1 MLALIESA
9 ELETWEIKMYK
20 KNIAYLHEFALNL
33 ALERSTWLENVTTKQ
48 QAALRYQQVGYEL
61 RQIEGCNF
69 PNYNTEMSVGVLD
82 AAVEWSDT
90 RGRFLLKSN
99 VNVEKMRED

>member
-1 MLALIESA
+1 MIEAA
-9 ELETWEIKMYK
+9 ETHTLEDWEIKMYK
-20 KNIAYLHEFALNL
+20 KNMSYLHEFAMNL

-48 QAALRYQQVGYEL
+48 QAASRYQQVGWEL
-61 RQIEGCNF
+61 RQLEESNY

-90 RGRFLLKSN
+90 RGRFVLKSN

>member
-1 MLALIESA
+1 MIEAA
-9 ELETWEIKMYK
+9 ELEDWEIKMYK

-61 RQIEGCNF
+61 RQIEMCNF

-90 RGRFLLKSN
+90 HGRFVLKSN

>member
-1 MLALIESA
+1 MIEAA
-9 ELETWEIKMYK
+9 ELEDWEIKMYK
-20 KNIAYLHEFALNL
+20 KNISYLHEFALNL

-90 RGRFLLKSN
+90 RGRFVLKSN

>member
-1 MLALIESA
+1 MRTGRL
-9 ELETWEIKMYK
+9 TCTR
-20 KNIAYLHEFALNL
+20 KNIGYLHEFALNL
-33 ALERSTWLENVTTKQ
+33 ALERPTWLENVTTKQ
-48 QAALRYQQVGYEL
+48 QAALRYQQTGYEL
-61 RQIEGCNF
+61 RQIEMCNF

-82 AAVEWSDT
+82 AAVEWSET

>member
-1 MLALIESA
+1 MIEAA
-9 ELETWEIKMYK
+9 ELEDWEIKMYK

-33 ALERSTWLENVTTKQ
+33 AHERSTWLENVTTKQ
-48 QAALRYQQVGYEL
+48 QAALRYQQLGYEL

-82 AAVEWSDT
+82 AAGEWSDT
-90 RGRFLLKSN
+90 RGRFVLKSN

>member
-1 MLALIESA
+1 MIEAA
-9 ELETWEIKMYK
+9 ELEDWQSKMYE
-20 KNIAYLHEFALNL
+20 KNIFYLHEFALSL
-33 ALERSTWLENVTTKQ
+33 ALERPTWLENVTTNQ
-48 QAALRYQQVGYEL
+48 QAASRYQQVGYEL
-61 RQIEGCNF
+61 RQLEESNY

-90 RGRFLLKSN
+90 RGRFVLKSN